1 MKKIIIFLVVV
12 VGIFA
17 ALAVVNNASTSKKV
31 EGNPYGK
38 SNLNQL
44 TINQLDD
51 PNYQNII
58 LPDELTS
65 SLEDG
70 ESMTVYF
77 YQPTCPA
84 CVEASPII
92 VPMTADMGID
102 LKLYNLL
109 EFNEGWSGHNIQS
122 TPTIVHYENGQELG
136 RVEGLYSEEEY
147 RSWFEQ
153 VKALN

>member
-1 MKKIIIFLVVV
+1 MKKILIFLGVVV
-12 VGIFA
+12 VLFA
-17 ALAVVNNASTSKKV
+17 GLAIVNNASTSKKV
-31 EGNPYGK
+31 EGNPFEK
-38 SNLNQL
+38 SSLHPE
-44 TINQLDD
+44 TIKQLDN

-58 LPDELTS
+58 LPEELKS
-65 SLEDG
+65 SLDAD

-109 EFNEGWSGHNIQS
+109 EFNEGWAEHNIQS
-122 TPTIVHYENGQELG
+122 TPTVIHYQDGQEAG
-136 RVEGLYSEEEY
+136 RVEGLYPEEQY
-147 RSWFEQ
+147 NLWFEQ
-153 VKALN
+153 VKALD